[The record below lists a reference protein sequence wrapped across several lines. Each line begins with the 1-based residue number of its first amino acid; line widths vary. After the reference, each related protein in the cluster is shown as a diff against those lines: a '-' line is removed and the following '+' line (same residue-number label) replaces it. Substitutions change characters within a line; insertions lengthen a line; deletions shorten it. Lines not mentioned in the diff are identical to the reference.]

1 LDRLGKGSLP
11 YAWLLVGAT
20 VVAVVS
26 IYNRFSVSQPLP
38 TVYGASVLVS
48 SSILGGLLCA
58 PPTELFTM
66 LLYIWK
72 DVYIVVLIEIFWTVA
87 NTYFDRKSAPRIY
100 GLFLVVGSLGSMAG
114 NFGVG
119 YLAEWIGLERVLWG
133 VIPLTIIAWS
143 ALLPFGPVTRAQR
156 QSAPAKLTESYRVLR
171 QSRVLIL
178 MLALIALVQV
188 VITLVDY
195 QFNAIVEAS
204 YPDEK
209 KRAGIIGQVYG
220 AIDIGAIALQIGSG
234 LVIATVG
241 LKGVL
246 LGIPGL
252 IGLTVLGLTI
262 SPVFLFI
269 AVGKIGG
276 KVFDYSLFRVAKE
289 MLYLP
294 LSYPEKTQGKAFID
308 MMGYRVAKAAG
319 SLMLLGL
326 MALGGD
332 PWLGLVTF
340 GFVIAWFLVTLALVR
355 SGAAD
360 GPQAPHK
367 N

>member
-1 LDRLGKGSLP
+1 
-11 YAWLLVGAT
+11 
-20 VVAVVS
+20 
-26 IYNRFSVSQPLP
+26 
-38 TVYGASVLVS
+38 
-48 SSILGGLLCA
+48 
-58 PPTELFTM
+58 M
-66 LLYIWK
+66 LLYVWK

-87 NTYFDRKSAPRIY
+87 NTFYDRRSAPWIY
-100 GLFLVVGSLGSMAG
+100 GLFLVMGSLGGMAG

-119 YLAEWIGLERVLWG
+119 YLAEWIGSERVLWG

-156 QSAPAKLTESYRVLR
+156 QSAPAKLTESYHVLR
-171 QSRVLIL
+171 QSRALIL

-204 YPDEK
+204 YPDK
-209 KRAGIIGQVYG
+209 DKRTGIIGQVYG

-234 LVIATVG
+234 LVIATIG
-241 LKGVL
+241 LRGVL

-252 IGLTVLGLTI
+252 IGLTVLSLTI
-262 SPVFLFI
+262 SPVFVFV
-269 AVGKIGG
+269 AVGKVGG

-294 LSYPEKTQGKAFID
+294 LTYPEKTQGKAFID
-308 MMGYRVAKAAG
+308 MMGYRVAKAAC

-326 MALGGD
+326 AALGGGR
-332 PWLGLVTF
+332 WVGLVTC
-340 GFVIAWFLVTLALVR
+340 GFVVAWFLVTLALVR
-355 SGAAD
+355 TDATAA
-360 GPQAPHK
+360 QKKPHK